1 MPYPLLLA
9 TQRRLAAK
17 AVASSAA
24 TAMPGQT
31 AKTMMKA
38 TTYAASRCFSTKPQ
52 EMETFLSGTSG
63 LYAEQMYEQYSEDPN
78 SVHPS
83 WKQYFDNLQEGIAFN
98 QEDYS
103 RPSVVPSKRAVAVS
117 GVSARSLGETV
128 TKKWL

>member
-9 TQRRLAAK
+9 TQRRLAAN
-17 AVASSAA
+17 AASSATS
-24 TAMPGQT
+24 TAAPIRL
-31 AKTMMKA
+31 ARTMMKV
-38 TTYAASRCFSTKPQ
+38 TSDAASRCFSTKAQ

-63 LYAEQMYEQYSEDPN
+63 LYAEQMFEQYSEDPN

-83 WKQYFDNLQEGIAFN
+83 WKQYFDNLQEGVAFN

-117 GVSARSLGETV
+117 GVSYCISKEN
-128 TKKWL
+128 